1 MKKIQWIIIGILM
14 MLAIVILNTQVMAAD
29 SNGNMVIVLDPG
41 HGGGDP
47 GASNSTYGLQEA
59 KVNDQI
65 AIYANAELEKY
76 KGVKVYLTRYSSIH

>member
-1 MKKIQWIIIGILM
+1 

-59 KVNDQI
+59 KVNYQI
-65 AIYANAELEKY
+65 AIYAKAIAVVIRATIKNARFPLCSPKRS
-76 KGVKVYLTRYSSIH
+76 TRII